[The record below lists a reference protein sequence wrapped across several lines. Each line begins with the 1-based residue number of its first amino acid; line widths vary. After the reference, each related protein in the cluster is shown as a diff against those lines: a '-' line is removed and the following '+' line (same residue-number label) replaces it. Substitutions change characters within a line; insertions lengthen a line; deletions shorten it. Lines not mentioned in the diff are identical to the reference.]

1 MIMRLGLDLTGF
13 ELMRMKEGLD
23 IAREGNVA
31 VATFKSPCV
40 SDSEEITNASAQ
52 LREYIASDPPR
63 RMVFDFHGVKF
74 FSSQVLGLLL
84 EARAHLRPHSGEV
97 AITSLSPQLQRVFKI
112 TNLDKIFRFY
122 PDRASAVRLATAGNN

>member
-1 MIMRLGLDLTGF
+1 MQ
-13 ELMRMKEGLD
+13 MKEGLD

-40 SDSEEITNASAQ
+40 SDAEEITNASAQ
-52 LREYIASDPPR
+52 LRQYIQSDPPR

-84 EARAHLRPHSGEV
+84 EARAHLRPHNGEV
-97 AITSLSPQLQRVFKI
+97 AVVSLSPQLQRVFKI
-112 TNLDKIFRFY
+112 TNLDRIFRLY
-122 PDRASAVRLATAGNN
+122 SDRAAAVSQAPRDCN

>member
-1 MIMRLGLDLTGF
+1 
-13 ELMRMKEGLD
+13 MKEGLD

-40 SDSEEITNASAQ
+40 SDAEEITNASAQ
-52 LREYIASDPPR
+52 LRQYIQSDPPR

-84 EARAHLRPHSGEV
+84 EARAHLRPHNGEV
-97 AITSLSPQLQRVFKI
+97 AVVSLSPQLQRVFKI

-122 PDRASAVRLATAGNN
+122 PDRTAAVQPAVGWNN

>member
-1 MIMRLGLDLTGF
+1 MQIKD
-13 ELMRMKEGLD
+13 GLD

-31 VATFKSPCV
+31 VASFRSPCV
-40 SDSEEITNASAQ
+40 SDTEEISRASAQ
-52 LREYIASDPPR
+52 LRQYIQSNPPH

-84 EARAHLRPHSGEV
+84 EARAHLRPHEGEV

-122 PDRASAVRLATAGNN
+122 PDRATAIQPAAARSN

>member
-1 MIMRLGLDLTGF
+1 MQ
-13 ELMRMKEGLD
+13 MKEGLD

-40 SDSEEITNASAQ
+40 SDAEEITNASAQ
-52 LREYIASDPPR
+52 LRQYIQSDPPR

-84 EARAHLRPHSGEV
+84 EARAHLRPHNGEV

-122 PDRASAVRLATAGNN
+122 PDRAAAVQPAVGWNN

>member
-1 MIMRLGLDLTGF
+1 MET
-13 ELMRMKEGLD
+13 KAGLD

-31 VATFKSPCV
+31 VASFKSACI
-40 SDSEEITNASAQ
+40 SDAEEITNASAQ
-52 LREYIASDPPR
+52 LRQYIQTNPPQ

-84 EARAHLRPHSGEV
+84 EARAHLRPNNGEV

-112 TNLDKIFRFY
+112 TNLDRIFRFY
-122 PDRASAVRLATAGNN
+122 PDRATAIQPVAGRSN